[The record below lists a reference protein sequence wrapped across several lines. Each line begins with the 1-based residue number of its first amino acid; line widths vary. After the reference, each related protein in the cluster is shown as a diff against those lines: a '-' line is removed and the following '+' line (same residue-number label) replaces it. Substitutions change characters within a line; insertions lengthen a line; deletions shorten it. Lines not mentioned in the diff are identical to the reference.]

1 MITREFPPRSGGIGY
16 YVYYLSKKLLQRG
29 HKVDVIT
36 RGYSAETTTE
46 SVDGINVFRVSYI
59 PLYPFHICLHGYFVN
74 MLLKSLESKL
84 DIVHLH
90 SPLPPPIKTSLPVI
104 TTVHSP
110 CKRAFEKTYHDT
122 RDLRS
127 MAEKLQSM
135 VVYPSIESKIFKLST
150 KITSISPNVSEEL
163 SAYGLNPRTIT
174 VVGNGV
180 DERVFIPKQ
189 SKTQTKPYVLFVGL
203 FRSGK
208 GVFDLLNCAKYVCDK
223 RPDVRFVLCG
233 EGPLLKSLQARVLK
247 MGFQKRIIFLGYVDR
262 NRIVKLYQNA
272 ALLVQPSYHEGLSN
286 VILEAM
292 SCGLP
297 VVANDIAAN
306 RTIIASG
313 LNGILVP
320 PKSPEFMA
328 RSILKL
334 LNDFGLSVRIGR
346 AARATIEDH
355 YSWDKIADNVTE
367 CYEKLLQP

>member
-1 MITREFPPRSGGIGY
+1 MIAREFPPESGGIGY

-36 RGYSAETTTE
+36 RGYSAETRTE
-46 SVDGINVFRVSYI
+46 SIDGINVFRVSYVPI
-59 PLYPFHICLHGYFVN
+59 YPIHICFHSHFVN
-74 MLLKSLESKL
+74 MLLRSLESKL
-84 DIVHLH
+84 NIVHLH
-90 SPLPPPIKTSLPVI
+90 SPLPPPIKTSIPVI
-104 TTVHSP
+104 TTIHSP
-110 CKRAFEKTYHDT
+110 CKRAFEKTYNDT
-122 RDLRS
+122 NDLHS
-127 MAEKLQSM
+127 LAEKLQSM
-135 VVYPSIESKIFKLST
+135 VIYPSIESKILKLST

-163 SAYGLNPRTIT
+163 SAYGLNPQTIT

-180 DERVFIPKQ
+180 DENVFIPKQ
-189 SKTQTKPYVLFVGL
+189 SKTQIEPYVLFVGL

-208 GVFDLLNCAKYVCDK
+208 GVFDLINCAKHVFDE

-233 EGPLLKSLQARVLK
+233 VGPLLKSLQARVMK

-272 ALLVQPSYHEGLSN
+272 TLLIQSSYHEGFSN

-306 RTIIASG
+306 RNAISSG
-313 LNGILVP
+313 FNGFLVP
-320 PKSPEFMA
+320 PKSPESMA
-328 RSILKL
+328 SSVLKL
-334 LNDFGLSVRIGR
+334 LNNVSLRERIGR

-355 YSWDKIADNVTE
+355 YTWDKITDNVIQ
-367 CYEKLLQP
+367 CYEALLQQ